1 MSPSAHIQRV
11 RKISRLLDTQF
22 ELRGIRFGI
31 DPILGLFPGIGD
43 LITSALSFYLIHLA
57 WQLNAP
63 PVLLLRMGV
72 NVMIENLMDLIPFI
86 GNVFD
91 FFWKSNERNLRLLE
105 KYLVN
110 PKRSERVSYL
120 VIILIGLLVLT
131 VLILSFYFTFELLMA
146 IWNFALTGSST
157 GSPN

>member
-1 MSPSAHIQRV
+1 MSSSAHIQRV

-57 WQLNAP
+57 WQLHAP
-63 PVLLLRMGV
+63 PVLLFRMGL
-72 NVMIENLMDLIPFI
+72 NVMMDNLMDLIPFI

-146 IWNFALTGSST
+146 IWNFALTGSSSGT
-157 GSPN
+157 PN

>member
-1 MSPSAHIQRV
+1 LSPSAHIQRV

>member
-1 MSPSAHIQRV
+1 
-11 RKISRLLDTQF
+11 
-22 ELRGIRFGI
+22 
-31 DPILGLFPGIGD
+31 
-43 LITSALSFYLIHLA
+43 
-57 WQLNAP
+57 
-63 PVLLLRMGV
+63 
-72 NVMIENLMDLIPFI
+72 MIENLMDLIPFI